1 MAQPRDKFFIHPSST
16 PLKHFIQPRG
26 QGRYTDA
33 VFAEV
38 TANGTSMTCSSSMR
52 WWFQSK
58 TELVTLRQ
66 QVLAGRLVTILWSI
80 AAFWCVLSPNCHQN
94 FGVSRLPPF
103 SNRDLCARLK
113 IRLIALWRIPELGI
127 KSSRVRVS
135 RLSKTRCFMYSN
147 PNHPVRLAIAA
158 SPRQAP
164 CKVAQGSGT
173 RCRDPAPGLV
183 GR

>member
-52 WWFQSK
+52 WYFQSK

-66 QVLAGRLVTILWSI
+66 QVLAGRLVTILGSI
-80 AAFWCVLSPNCHQN
+80 AAFWCVRHQIVTKLSSFATAAFFESRFVC
-94 FGVSRLPPF
+94 VSTEDTT
-103 SNRDLCARLK
+103 NR
-113 IRLIALWRIPELGI
+113 
-127 KSSRVRVS
+127 
-135 RLSKTRCFMYSN
+135 
-147 PNHPVRLAIAA
+147 
-158 SPRQAP
+158 
-164 CKVAQGSGT
+164 
-173 RCRDPAPGLV
+173 
-183 GR
+183 